1 MGRASRAKPKRLAA
15 KLLQIR
21 TALDLSQNGLI
32 RRMGLDDDLTQAEIS
47 AFERAIRIP
56 PLHVLLSY
64 ARAAGLCVDLLID
77 DGLDLPTKLPSKSK
91 HSTHSGKR

>member
-1 MGRASRAKPKRLAA
+1 MGRAKRAKPKQLAA
-15 KLLQIR
+15 KLLKIR

-56 PLHVLLSY
+56 PLHILLSY
-64 ARAAGLCVDLLID
+64 ARAAGVCVDLLID
-77 DGLDLPTKLPSKSK
+77 DGLDLPAKLPSKRK
-91 HSTHSGKR
+91 HLIRSGKR